1 MLRRAG
7 ANHKLTVLTD
17 KQFSWSERCF
27 AYFCIFSK
35 VGRTAGICAKKC
47 HGWQNTGE
55 LLG

>member
-1 MLRRAG
+1 
-7 ANHKLTVLTD
+7 LTVLTD